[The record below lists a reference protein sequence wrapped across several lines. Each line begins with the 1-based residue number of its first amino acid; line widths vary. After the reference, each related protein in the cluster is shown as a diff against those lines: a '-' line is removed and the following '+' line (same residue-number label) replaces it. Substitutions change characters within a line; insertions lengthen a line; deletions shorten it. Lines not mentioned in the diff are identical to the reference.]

1 MLNII
6 IEIDSK
12 NVSQYKELRL
22 LKIIVLLMFII
33 PVIYNFT
40 IHRNNI
46 INTKK
51 KPLYGFI
58 LSIFAVVVSGLC
70 YRLDNTVLGY
80 AIAISA
86 VLFVY
91 TVIFFPGIRKDGF
104 NIFLGSTPILK
115 FVSFDK
121 VKSVG
126 IKSSKNNDLELTIK
140 AHGDTYSQTYDLKD
154 KDFIIKKY

>member
-1 MLNII
+1 M
-6 IEIDSK
+6 
-12 NVSQYKELRL
+12 
-22 LKIIVLLMFII
+22 LKIIVLLMFIV
-33 PVIYNFT
+33 PTIYNFT

-51 KPLYGFI
+51 KPIFGFI
-58 LSIFAVVVSGLC
+58 LAIFALVAGGLC

-86 VLFVY
+86 VLSIY
-91 TVIFFPGIRKDGF
+91 TIIFFPGIRKDGF

-121 VKSVG
+121 IKSVG
-126 IKSSKNNDLELTIK
+126 IKSSKNNDLGLTIK
-140 AHGDTYSQTYDLKD
+140 AYGNTYSQTYDLKD
-154 KDFIIKKY
+154 KDFIIKNVESKTNLKTNI

>member
-1 MLNII
+1 M
-6 IEIDSK
+6 
-12 NVSQYKELRL
+12 
-22 LKIIVLLMFII
+22 LKIIVLLMFIV
-33 PVIYNFT
+33 PTIYNFI

-51 KPLYGFI
+51 KPIFGFI
-58 LSIFAVVVSGLC
+58 LAVFALLASGLC

-86 VLFVY
+86 VLLIY

-104 NIFLGSTPILK
+104 NILLGSSPILK

-126 IKSSKNNDLELTIK
+126 IKSSKNNDLELIIK
-140 AHGDTYSQTYDLKD
+140 AYGNTYSQTYDLKD
-154 KDFIIKKY
+154 KDFIIKNIESKINLKTNI

>member
-1 MLNII
+1 MIKYLVFLML
-6 IEIDSK
+6 
-12 NVSQYKELRL
+12 LA
-22 LKIIVLLMFII
+22 
-33 PVIYNFT
+33 PTIYNYI

-46 INTKK
+46 MNIKNKSI
-51 KPLYGFI
+51 YGFI
-58 LSIFAVVVSGLC
+58 LAIFAAVASALC
-70 YRLDNTVLGY
+70 YKLDNTVLGY

-86 VLFVY
+86 VLLIY

-104 NIFLGSTPILK
+104 NIFLGATPILK
-115 FVSFDK
+115 IVSFDK

-154 KDFIIKKY
+154 KDFIIKNIEGKTNLKINI

>member
-1 MLNII
+1 M
-6 IEIDSK
+6 
-12 NVSQYKELRL
+12 
-22 LKIIVLLMFII
+22 LKIIVLLMFIV
-33 PVIYNFT
+33 PTIYNFI

-51 KPLYGFI
+51 KPIFGFI
-58 LSIFAVVVSGLC
+58 LAIFALLASGLC

-80 AIAISA
+80 VIAISA
-86 VLFVY
+86 VLLIY
-91 TVIFFPGIRKDGF
+91 TVMFFPGIRKDGF
-104 NIFLGSTPILK
+104 NIFLGASSILK

-140 AHGDTYSQTYDLKD
+140 AYGNTYSQTYDLKD
-154 KDFIIKKY
+154 KDFIIKNIESKTKLKTNIWITK